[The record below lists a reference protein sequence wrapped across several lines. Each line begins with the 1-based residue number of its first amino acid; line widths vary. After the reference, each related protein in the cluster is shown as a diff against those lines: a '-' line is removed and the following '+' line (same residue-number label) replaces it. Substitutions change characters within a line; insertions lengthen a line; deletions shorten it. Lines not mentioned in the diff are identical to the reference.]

1 MRVVPHEAVSCQA
14 KGDHIHQEQISLV
27 PQRLLL
33 VRQEHGLLY
42 IPVQQVGN
50 QHIALGTR
58 NEHHKCVSVGLV
70 MIRRGPK
77 RQAEE
82 GQILHDVQ
90 EAGQDAQQ
98 SSAPADVFP
107 IVLQVDFGNC
117 QTEW

>member
-1 MRVVPHEAVSCQA
+1 
-14 KGDHIHQEQISLV
+14 
-27 PQRLLL
+27 
-33 VRQEHGLLY
+33 
-42 IPVQQVGN
+42 
-50 QHIALGTR
+50 
-58 NEHHKCVSVGLV
+58 